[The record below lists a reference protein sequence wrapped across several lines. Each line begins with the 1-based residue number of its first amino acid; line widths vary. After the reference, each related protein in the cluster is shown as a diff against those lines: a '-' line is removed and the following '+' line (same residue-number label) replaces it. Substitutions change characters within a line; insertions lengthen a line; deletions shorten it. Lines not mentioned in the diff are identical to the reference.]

1 MSRYIRRKRFGGT
14 FFFTVTLKDRGS
26 CVLVEHIDL
35 LRECVRKVKSKRP
48 FEIVAWVVLP
58 DHMHVIWRMPED
70 DSDFSRRW
78 QLIKILFTKT
88 LKENTRYK
96 LSVWQERFWEHEIRS
111 DDDLKNHIH
120 YCYLNPVK
128 HGYVSSTRDWPY
140 SSFHRDVKLGLFDI
154 DWNGLLHT
162 E

>member
-58 DHMHVIWRMPED
+58 DHMHVIWRLPEA

-88 LKENTRYK
+88 LKEKTRYK
-96 LSVWQERFWEHEIRS
+96 LSVWQERF
-111 DDDLKNHIH
+111 
-120 YCYLNPVK
+120 
-128 HGYVSSTRDWPY
+128 
-140 SSFHRDVKLGLFDI
+140 
-154 DWNGLLHT
+154 
-162 E
+162 